1 MSSEDELAERAELKG
16 RLKRAQAD
24 QRKADMLIVLLVLGF
39 VACVFVF
46 WWLERDPCWAILGF
60 SICMF
65 VFGWLERHQRLYG
78 YDPRLDWARTEAN
91 LRRREVERLKSEL
104 RHKTSLLEE
113 LWPGGKG

>member
-24 QRKADMLIVLLVLGF
+24 QRKADKLIVLLVLGF

-46 WWLERDPCWAILGF
+46 W
-60 SICMF
+60 
-65 VFGWLERHQRLYG
+65 WLERHQRLYG

-91 LRRREVERLKSEL
+91 LRRREVERFEV
-104 RHKTSLLEE
+104 
-113 LWPGGKG
+113 